1 MVTAGMGAAKMP
13 AQHQPRPDHSDRP
26 FNNLLRRL
34 NASDFGLIAPHL
46 AQQELKANEL
56 LYNPG
61 DDVEVVHFP
70 CGPSLATFMVPNA
83 DGRDVETI
91 LVGREGA
98 VGGIVSK
105 GFLPAYTRIMV
116 KFGGP
121 FVRLHVGKLEA
132 AKLKSATLRNVFARY
147 ADCMLAQIFQ
157 STACNAIHSIE
168 QRTAKWIISAME
180 RTDDDNTVPLTHE
193 QLATLLGVGRSYT
206 SRVIQ
211 TFKAEGVLETRR
223 GSILVRNPDALR
235 MQGLQ
240 LQRSRQKPLRG
251 SAARGLSDRSGSY
264 PLKPDR
270 FWRENQLTK
279 AQTTHCFPA
288 ISDYIAPQRAGCAR
302 SFWPGFLFGRRAP
315 FRIPG
320 F

>member
-1 MVTAGMGAAKMP
+1 MP
-13 AQHQPRPDHSDRP
+13 AHHRPEPDQGDRP

-34 NASDFGLIAPHL
+34 NAGDFGLISPHL
-46 AQQELKANEL
+46 AQEQATANEL

-61 DDVEVVHFP
+61 DDVQTVHFP
-70 CGPSLATFMVPNA
+70 CGPSLATYMVPNE

-98 VGGIVSK
+98 VGGIVSE
-105 GFLPAYTRIMV
+105 GYLPAYTRIMV

-121 FVRLHVGKLEA
+121 FVRLNVGKLEA

-180 RTDDDNTVPLTHE
+180 RTEGDNTVPLTHE

-235 MQGLQ
+235 I
-240 LQRSRQKPLRG
+240 RACNCSEAVKNHFEEVLRG
-251 SAARGLSDRSGSY
+251 VY
-264 PLKPDR
+264 PTDQDHSR
-270 FWRENQLTK
+270 
-279 AQTTHCFPA
+279 
-288 ISDYIAPQRAGCAR
+288 
-302 SFWPGFLFGRRAP
+302 
-315 FRIPG
+315 
-320 F
+320 

>member
-1 MVTAGMGAAKMP
+1 MIARGNAPYDSG
-13 AQHQPRPDHSDRP
+13 RPY
-26 FNNLLRRL
+26 NNLLRRL
-34 NASDFGLIAPHL
+34 SSGDFALIEPHL
-46 AQQELKANEL
+46 AHAEVEAGGL

-61 DDVEVVHFP
+61 DDVDTVHFP
-70 CGPSLATFMVPNA
+70 CGPSLASFMVPNE

-98 VGGIVSK
+98 VGGIVSQ

-121 FVRLHVGKLEA
+121 FVHLQVRKLEA

-147 ADCMLAQIFQ
+147 ADCLLAQIFQ
-157 STACNAIHSIE
+157 ATACNAIHSIE

-180 RTDDDNTVPLTHE
+180 RTNGRDVVPLTHE

-223 GSILVRNPDALR
+223 GSILVRNRDALR
-235 MQGLQ
+235 IRACLCNE
-240 LQRSRQKPLRG
+240 SVKNHFEEVLRG
-251 SAARGLSDRSGSY
+251 VY
-264 PLKPDR
+264 PTEEAHGP
-270 FWRENQLTK
+270 
-279 AQTTHCFPA
+279 
-288 ISDYIAPQRAGCAR
+288 
-302 SFWPGFLFGRRAP
+302 
-315 FRIPG
+315 
-320 F
+320 